1 MSFTSFAYIIFLV
14 LLTVLY
20 YCIPK
25 RMQWILLLAAS
36 YVFYCSGGVKTV
48 VYLLFTTVTAYA
60 AGLLLGA
67 LNEKRKALSDA
78 DKARLQDLI
87 RRKKK
92 AIVAA
97 ACVLNFGMLF
107 MLKYW
112 DGSVQ
117 ILDRVLGISLPSL
130 GLLMPLGVSFFVF
143 QSIGYVIDV
152 YRGKQPPQRNLARF
166 ALFTSFFPQIVQGP
180 ISRYHQLAPQLF
192 GEHPLDYENLR
203 NGIQLLLWGFFKKI
217 LIAERAGAVVE
228 TVYGDPSAYPGS
240 ILALGTLA
248 YCIQLYCDFSGGI
261 DITRGT
267 AQMLGI
273 GMTENFR
280 RPLFACSLTDFWRRW
295 HITLGGWM
303 RDYVFYPLSLSRPF
317 GRLGRWSRKHIKGK
331 AGKIFATSLATFIVY
346 LLIGIW
352 HGSSLKYI
360 FFGFYNGIIITVSL
374 LMEATFVSWRARLH
388 MTEHS
393 RLWNLFR
400 IARTCV
406 IVFIGR
412 YITRAPRLLTGLSM
426 LWHTFSNFQ
435 PAALLS
441 DTVFSLGIGRSD
453 YLILALA
460 VLVLV
465 VVEYAQERG
474 VQIRQWLAARSA
486 AVQFFAVLFMLLVLL
501 FGTSGDYVPAQFIYA
516 QF

>member
-203 NGIQLLLWGFFKKI
+203 NGIQLLLWGFFKKM

-261 DITRGT
+261 DITRD
-267 AQMLGI
+267 Q
-273 GMTENFR
+273 
-280 RPLFACSLTDFWRRW
+280 
-295 HITLGGWM
+295 
-303 RDYVFYPLSLSRPF
+303 
-317 GRLGRWSRKHIKGK
+317 K
-331 AGKIFATSLATFIVY
+331 
-346 LLIGIW
+346 
-352 HGSSLKYI
+352 
-360 FFGFYNGIIITVSL
+360 
-374 LMEATFVSWRARLH
+374 
-388 MTEHS
+388 
-393 RLWNLFR
+393 
-400 IARTCV
+400 
-406 IVFIGR
+406 
-412 YITRAPRLLTGLSM
+412 
-426 LWHTFSNFQ
+426 
-435 PAALLS
+435 
-441 DTVFSLGIGRSD
+441 
-453 YLILALA
+453 
-460 VLVLV
+460 V
-465 VVEYAQERG
+465 VVNCNTD
-474 VQIRQWLAARSA
+474 RSA
-486 AVQFFAVLFMLLVLL
+486 FN
-501 FGTSGDYVPAQFIYA
+501 
-516 QF
+516 